1 MLLVISISIMFPVIS
16 RGPWYTPVK
25 PEQLMGVGVMLAVKV
40 GRGVLDGVKVNVGVN
55 VKLGVTR
62 TGVIPE
68 DGIFV
73 DVKVRKAVGVS
84 VNKVLVGTF
93 DGVAVSAENPL
104 GRADPRIGMEI
115 KNVRALAETI
125 STGSIGMIEM
135 MGS

>member
-1 MLLVISISIMFPVIS
+1 M
-16 RGPWYTPVK
+16 
-25 PEQLMGVGVMLAVKV
+25 
-40 GRGVLDGVKVNVGVN
+40 DGVKVKVGGSVI
-55 VKLGVTR
+55 LGVTR
-62 TGVIPE
+62 TGVFPE

-84 VNKVLVGTF
+84 VKILVGIF
-93 DGVAVSAENPL
+93 DGVAVSAENPP

-125 STGSIGMIEM
+125 FTGSIGMTDR

>member
-1 MLLVISISIMFPVIS
+1 
-16 RGPWYTPVK
+16 
-25 PEQLMGVGVMLAVKV
+25 MLAVRV

-55 VKLGVTR
+55 VELGVTR
-62 TGVIPE
+62 TGVMPE

-73 DVKVRKAVGVS
+73 DVKVRKAVGVL
-84 VNKVLVGTF
+84 VKTLVGNL

-104 GRADPRIGMEI
+104 GRADPRIGMDI

-125 STGSIGMIEM
+125 CTGSIGMTEM

>member
-1 MLLVISISIMFPVIS
+1 M
-16 RGPWYTPVK
+16 
-25 PEQLMGVGVMLAVKV
+25 MLAVRV

-55 VKLGVTR
+55 VELGVTR
-62 TGVIPE
+62 TGVMPD

-73 DVKVRKAVGVS
+73 DVKVRKAVGVL
-84 VNKVLVGTF
+84 VKTLVGNL

-104 GRADPRIGMEI
+104 GRADPRIGMDI

-125 STGSIGMIEM
+125 CTGSIGMTEM

>member
-1 MLLVISISIMFPVIS
+1 MLVIPISIIFPVTS
-16 RGPWYTPVK
+16 SGPCDTPVK
-25 PEQLMGVGVMLAVKV
+25 PEQLIGVGVMLAVRV

-62 TGVIPE
+62 TGVFPE
-68 DGIFV
+68 DGMFV
-73 DVKVRKAVGVS
+73 DVKVRKAVGVL
-84 VNKVLVGTF
+84 VKALVGNF

-104 GRADPRIGMEI
+104 GRADPRIGMDI
-115 KNVRALAETI
+115 KNVRALADTI

>member
-1 MLLVISISIMFPVIS
+1 M
-16 RGPWYTPVK
+16 
-25 PEQLMGVGVMLAVKV
+25 MLAVRV

-55 VKLGVTR
+55 VELGVTR
-62 TGVIPE
+62 TGVMPD

-73 DVKVRKAVGVS
+73 DVKVRKAVGVL
-84 VNKVLVGTF
+84 VKILVGNF

-104 GRADPRIGMEI
+104 GRADPRIGMDI

-135 MGS
+135 IGS